1 MPGLI
6 SFFLI
11 LLVLCLLALASVRK
25 SFLLIRC
32 AAGILITASVFGWY
46 HYIFPAGI
54 TWLFFAGSMATIIA
68 ISGFIYAIYS
78 LDWVLEHSQSS

>member
-6 SFFLI
+6 SFFLV
-11 LLVLCLLALASVRK
+11 LLVLCLLALASMRK
-25 SFLLIRC
+25 SFVLIRF

-54 TWLFFAGSMATIIA
+54 TLLFFIGSLATIIA

-78 LDWVLEHSQSS
+78 LDWMLQQSQSS